1 MTELQTFKSRIR
13 RCFQLLIRINNIM
26 NLFRNVLLLFALLLL
41 GACYRSTDVPQNLRS
56 VEVKVNNASDE
67 VCLSDY
73 FSASLVK
80 LPHVDSVLVG
90 EITRIHNKGMLF
102 TQVSDLGV
110 KE

>member
-1 MTELQTFKSRIR
+1 
-13 RCFQLLIRINNIM
+13 M
-26 NLFRNVLLLFALLLL
+26 NLFRNVLLRFALLLL

-56 VEVKVNNASDE
+56 VEVKVNNASDEVCLSDYFSASLVKLPSDE